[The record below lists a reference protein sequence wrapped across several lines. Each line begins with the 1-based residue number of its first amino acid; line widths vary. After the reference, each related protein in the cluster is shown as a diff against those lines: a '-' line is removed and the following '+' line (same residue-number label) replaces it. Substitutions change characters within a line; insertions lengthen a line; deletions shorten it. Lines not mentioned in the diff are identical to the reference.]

1 MAAPAFAS
9 VPGAPPSY
17 DGRVASRTEQQIRAR
32 ISLPSVEVRDSSNF
46 LRTEDAAIHG
56 WYRFVLSF
64 PPHLVREYL
73 DRMGV
78 AGGVVLDP
86 FCGTGT
92 TVVEAKKMGL
102 RSVGVEAS
110 PMAHFAASVKTSW
123 DVDRIGLV
131 RAAKRVASRATSKL
145 IEDGLTDECRRG
157 NARRAS
163 RMLDA
168 ESTELLIADSISPVP
183 LHKVLVLVD
192 EIRKVSKSE
201 HRDLM
206 ILALASLLPTEFGN
220 LRFGPEVGLGEI
232 KDDARVVGP
241 WLDLLEVFANDLG
254 TVDDYKPSTVYRGD
268 ARGLPRELRAGSV
281 GAVFTSPPYPN
292 EKDYTRTT
300 RLESVVLGFYKNKQD
315 LRSFK
320 QSLLRSNTRNIYVGD
335 DDGSAVSQFPSV
347 MRLASEVEDRRLALG
362 KTSGFE
368 RNYHKVVLHYFGGM
382 ARHLESLRPKLR
394 DGARLGYVVGDQAS
408 FFRVLIHT
416 GELLAEVA
424 ERLGYE
430 VESLD
435 LFRTR
440 LATAT
445 RAQLREEVLVL
456 RWPGKS

>member
-1 MAAPAFAS
+1 
-9 VPGAPPSY
+9 
-17 DGRVASRTEQQIRAR
+17 VASTQLR
-32 ISLPSVEVRDSSNF
+32 SPLPSVEVRDSSNV
-46 LRTEDAAIHG
+46 LRDEDSAVHA

-78 AGGVVLDP
+78 DGGVVLDP

-102 RSVGVEAS
+102 RAAGVEAS
-110 PMAHFAASVKTSW
+110 PMAHFAATVKTSW
-123 DVDRIGLV
+123 GVDHAGLL
-131 RAAKRVASRATSKL
+131 RAAKRVAHRAHS
-145 IEDGLTDECRRG
+145 EFG
-157 NARRAS
+157 NAGMTDSVRPANVRKARRT
-163 RMLDA
+163 LDDAAA
-168 ESTELLIADSISPVP
+168 EILITDSISPAP

-192 EIRKVSKSE
+192 AIRRTTNPE
-201 HRDLM
+201 YQDLM
-206 ILALASLLPTEFGN
+206 MLAVARLLPGEFGN

-232 KDDARVVGP
+232 KTDAQVIGP
-241 WLDLLEVFANDLG
+241 WMNLIETFASDLSKVG
-254 TVDDYKPSTVYRGD
+254 SSKPSRIFRGD
-268 ARGLPRELRAGSV
+268 ARGLPVELRRESV

-300 RLESVVLGFYKNKQD
+300 RLESVILGFYNNKTD
-315 LRSFK
+315 LRVFK

-335 DDGSAVSQFPSV
+335 VDADCVKMFPSV
-347 MRLASEVEDRRLALG
+347 LRLAAEVESRRLELG

-368 RNYHKVVLHYFGGM
+368 KNYHKVVLHYFGGM

-394 DGARLGYVVGDQAS
+394 PGARLGYVVGDQAS
-408 FFRVLIHT
+408 FFRVLIQT

-456 RWPGKS
+456 RWNGGR